1 MYATVTSIYAS
12 RDLEHHICGIHGGNR
27 KSIPGTIISPPMW
40 AFRGP
45 SQRKLCSFWIE
56 LSYHLAGPF
65 VELAPILAV

>member
-12 RDLEHHICGIHGGNR
+12 RDLDQHICGIPGGNR

-45 SQRKLCSFWIE
+45 CQR
-56 LSYHLAGPF
+56 SYALFGSS
-65 VELAPILAV
+65 